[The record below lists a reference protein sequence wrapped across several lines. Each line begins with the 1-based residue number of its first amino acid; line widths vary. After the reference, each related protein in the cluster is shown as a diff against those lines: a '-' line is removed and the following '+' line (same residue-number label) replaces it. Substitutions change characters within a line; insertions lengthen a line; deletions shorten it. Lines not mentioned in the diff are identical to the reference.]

1 MKILNFGSLN
11 IDYVY
16 SVDHFV
22 RPGETLSSD
31 KLELFCGGKGLNQ
44 SIAIALAG
52 APVFHAGKIG
62 KEGGMLTDALKKS
75 GVDIKNVETSEK
87 MTGHAIIQV
96 DKSGQNCILLHG
108 GANTDMDK
116 DFIDKVLKGFEPGDI
131 LISQNEQN
139 NIPYLL
145 KKAHEKG
152 LVIAY
157 NPSPI
162 DNKIMSYPLEYIK
175 YFILN
180 EIEGNALT
188 GETDPEKIAD
198 ELLQKY
204 PDSAVVLTLGKHG
217 VFYKDKNESVRHG
230 TYKVKR
236 ADTTAAGDTF
246 TGFFL
251 AGIYK
256 GLDTKEILR
265 RASVAS
271 SIAVSRKGASPSIPT
286 LEEVLCANL
295 ESENV

>member
-22 RPGETLSSD
+22 RPGETLSSE

-44 SIAIALAG
+44 SIAMARAG

-62 KEGGMLTDALKKS
+62 KEGSMLTNILKKS
-75 GVDIKNVETSEK
+75 GADISNVEISDK
-87 MTGHAIIQV
+87 ITGHAIIQV
-96 DKSGQNCILLHG
+96 DASGQNCILLHG
-108 GANTDMDK
+108 GANIDIGV
-116 DFIDKVLKGFEPGDI
+116 DFIDKVLSKFEAGDI
-131 LISQNEQN
+131 LLSQNETN
-139 NIPYLL
+139 NIPSLL

-152 LVIAY
+152 LIIAY

-162 DNKIMSYPLEYIK
+162 DKNITSYPLECVK

-188 GETDPEKIAD
+188 GKTEPQKIAD
-198 ELLQKY
+198 ELLRKY
-204 PDSAVVLTLGKHG
+204 PKSAVVLTLGKHG
-217 VFYKDKNESVRHG
+217 VFYKDENESITHG

-236 ADTTAAGDTF
+236 IDTTGAGDTF
-246 TGFFL
+246 TGYFL
-251 AGIYK
+251 AGVYG

-271 SIAVSRKGASPSIPT
+271 SIAVSRKGASASIPT
-286 LEEVLCANL
+286 LDEVLSANL
-295 ESENV
+295 EPENV